1 MMALFIVFLHSLECQ
16 KCQKEVAVGAALVRT
31 GKEGMEA
38 FVEQG
43 S

>member
-1 MMALFIVFLHSLECQ
+1 MALFIVFLHSLECQ
-16 KCQKEVAVGAALVRT
+16 KEVAVGAAVVRT

-43 S
+43 K